1 MRKQGWHMG
10 GELVVTPRVGEA
22 FLESWNAN
30 ANKAPLPLCTD
41 MEPKAQK
48 GTDPSPF
55 AFST

>member
-1 MRKQGWHMG
+1 MG
-10 GELVVTPRVGEA
+10 GELVMTPRVGEA

-48 GTDPSPF
+48 GRPQSLCIFHMNGGPP
-55 AFST
+55 